1 MDRQTGTIPT
11 TDVPPATN
19 APARMYSASVEGLVK
34 IPASHDGLLSSII
47 VPRANSTR
55 EIATLETAMQGLAL
69 DARHPVALELAA
81 SATSRQFLVRATS
94 EMAQRHLADQVQARY
109 PQATIQPVT
118 AGDDPLVMRNA
129 EAVSVVEL
137 RAGAAAYLP
146 LRNWR
151 ERELLQEGADPLL
164 GLLAVFNHLPAG
176 MRVVVQLALLPASPT
191 WSHAYRRK
199 AVEHPLEPERLR
211 TRRELGGQSSGPGTV
226 QLIGMGVLVALLL
239 VWWRFQH
246 QLAARIPPW
255 LLHAGMAI
263 LHGTTPQL
271 TSAELAT
278 LAVTGSGVLVACFC
292 LAFGAL
298 QIKTHLGG
306 SPIYDMRLV
315 GEKTA
320 RPAYRVRLRLFVFAP
335 VPVYL
340 RHSSI
345 ASVTSAGTSGD
356 RTVKG
361 AHCWLSFVEY
371 CRCWRVNRAER
382 QRFWQERDE
391 VLKHLSAAY
400 RQYHT
405 ASGGYFIPQHLSA
418 AQALRLLEPCTRRR
432 FFTRRCGWDADLHR
446 SAHLLSVADV
456 AALWHLPQANDLA
469 DLPYMER
476 GRARTLL
483 APVLVTQG
491 NGTRIGTS
499 SHAGHCVPVF
509 LPDEC
514 LRHNLL
520 AVASTGKGK
529 STLFQ
534 HLAGAIFAARATTGA
549 GGSAHGDTSEG
560 EGTGHAPGCSL
571 AFIEPHGDVIHA
583 LLGRIPA
590 HERDNVV
597 LVDLANAEYPVGLNP
612 LDMTGRDR
620 DKAVDNLITLAEH
633 LWESSYGSRTEN
645 VLEYALKTLADVN
658 ERLIE
663 SDPQQ
668 GPDRQYTL
676 LDVVPLLRQH
686 SFRHALFEQV
696 RDEMLLD
703 WWQHYYE
710 PMDAHQ
716 QREVTS
722 SVITKLSKFASSRRA
737 RRILGQPR
745 STVDLNAIIRAGQI
759 LLVSTASGVV
769 GTDLSEL
776 IGIVLLGL
784 FESALAEQASMPP
797 EERRRYLVLID
808 EFQVYR
814 GANYQMMLAEL
825 RKYGGSF
832 GLATQS
838 LSYLDRL
845 DRTLRS
851 TVLANIDHLF
861 AFHMAGEDA
870 RLLHELDGIV
880 EDDITN
886 LDDFQCYVKLS
897 LGGRRLPVFSLNL
910 DAPPGSD
917 EEVATAISQR
927 SQQRDTRPVGVVDA
941 LIQQSRIRQQHPS
954 STPRA
959 SRGRRKETQL
969 MGEPQEPQADDAT
982 ASNGAAPA
990 GGATRK
996 RRKRGG
1002 SSRSREAATMP
1013 VTYRHIIYDEEA
1025 SASVT
1030 DHEEQAEEPTDD
1042 G

>member
-1 MDRQTGTIPT
+1 MNRQAKTAPT
-11 TDVPPATN
+11 TEATRATN
-19 APARMYSASVEGLVK
+19 APVHDPARLNPFGTEGQVK
-34 IPASHDGLLSSII
+34 TREAHNGLLSSLM
-47 VPRANSTR
+47 VPRASSTR
-55 EIATLETAMQGLAL
+55 EIAALETAMQGLAL
-69 DARHPVALELAA
+69 DTRHPVALELAA
-81 SATSRQFLVRATS
+81 TATARQFLLRATTPL
-94 EMAQRHLADQVQARY
+94 AQQHLADQIQARY
-109 PQATIQPVT
+109 PQASIQPVV
-118 AGDDPLVMRNA
+118 AEDDPLVMRTG

-164 GLLAVFNHLPAG
+164 GVLAVFNHLPTQ
-176 MRVVVQLALLPASPT
+176 MRVVAQLALLPASPT
-191 WSHAYRRK
+191 WSQAYRRK

-239 VWWRFQH
+239 LWWRFQ
-246 QLAARIPPW
+246 QQVAAHLPPW
-255 LLHAGMAI
+255 LLHAGTA
-263 LHGTTPQL
+263 LVHGKTPLLTTTQV
-271 TSAELAT
+271 AT
-278 LAVTGSGVLVACFC
+278 LVVTGVGVLAGLFC
-292 LAFGAL
+292 LALLVL
-298 QIKTHLGG
+298 QISSRFGG
-306 SPIYDMRLV
+306 TPLYDMRLV

-320 RPAYRVRLRLFVFAP
+320 RPAYRVHLRLFVFEAMP
-335 VPVYL
+335 VPLQTPPTAVVYWRKAGWFSL
-340 RHSSI
+340 LERYRHWR
-345 ASVTSAGTSGD
+345 ASV
-356 RTVKG
+356 R
-361 AHCWLSFVEY
+361 E
-371 CRCWRVNRAER
+371 ER
-382 QRFWQERDE
+382 QHRQVRAD
-391 VLKHLSAAY
+391 LLDHLAAAY

-405 ASGGYFIPQHLSA
+405 AAGGYFVPQSLSA
-418 AQALRLLEPCTRRR
+418 ARTQRLLAGCKRRWL
-432 FFTRRCGWDADLHR
+432 FARRSGWAYDLQR
-446 SAHLLSVADV
+446 SVHLLSVADV
-456 AALWHLPQANDLA
+456 AALWHLPQAHDLA
-469 DLPYMER
+469 DLPYVER

-483 APVLVTQG
+483 APVTLTQG

-529 STLFQ
+529 SSLFQ
-534 HLAGAIFAARATTGA
+534 HLAGAIFAARAATARTRDNERGGDSVHERTGNV
-549 GGSAHGDTSEG
+549 
-560 EGTGHAPGCSL
+560 PGCAL

-597 LVDLANAEYPVGLNP
+597 LVDLANADYPVGLNP

-633 LWESSYGSRTEN
+633 LWEASYGSRTEN

-745 STVDLNAIIRAGQI
+745 STLDLNAIIRAGQL

-776 IGIVLLGL
+776 IGVVLLGL
-784 FESALAEQASMPP
+784 FEAALAEQASLPP

-870 RLLHELDGIV
+870 RLLHELDGIA

-910 DAPPGSD
+910 DAPPRAD
-917 EEVATAISQR
+917 EAVATNMR
-927 SQQRDTRPVGVVDA
+927 LGSQQRDARPVGVVDA
-941 LIQQSRIRQQHPS
+941 LLRQSRVRQQTGHSGNQPA
-954 STPRA
+954 A
-959 SRGRRKETQL
+959 SGRRRPRKEEASADVAGASASTNE
-969 MGEPQEPQADDAT
+969 EPGKEEG
-982 ASNGAAPA
+982 SS
-990 GGATRK
+990 RR

-1002 SSRSREAATMP
+1002 STHKQAETVSPPYIHVM
-1013 VTYRHIIYDEEA
+1013 YDEEPDA
-1025 SASVT
+1025 ESVPNA
-1030 DHEEQAEEPTDD
+1030 QPEEPASDV
-1042 G
+1042 